1 VRILL
6 VNIGSTIL
14 GRMRVSYRLKI
25 ATCAALAGILA
36 ACGTED
42 APGPLEPSCEQ
53 QGRVRFVNL
62 ITDPARNPVNAVLED
77 VPWGVNLGYTATTP
91 ASLPAPSTALYSAV
105 CSGDRTVVLHHTPNP
120 DVVHATLAFTVAPE
134 QDHTVYATGGA
145 GATVITRFVTTDDN
159 AAPAAGQTRVRIVN
173 MSPTAGAID
182 VFLTAAGADLATATP
197 TATNLAHQGTSAYLN
212 VAPGTYTF
220 RAVPAG
226 TAPANR
232 AASVTITQS
241 GIVLSAG
248 TGRSIVTA
256 DNNVGGTPL
265 RAFVLSDR

>member
-1 VRILL
+1 VTIR
-6 VNIGSTIL
+6 STIL
-14 GRMRVSYRLKI
+14 
-25 ATCAALAGILA
+25 ALLLGLTA

-42 APGPLEPSCEQ
+42 APGPLAPCSP
-53 QGRVRFVNL
+53 QGRARFVNL
-62 ITDPARNPVNAVLED
+62 ITDAARNPVNAVLEG

-105 CSGDRTVVLHHTPNP
+105 CAGNRTVVLQRTADPS
-120 DVVHATLAFTVAPE
+120 VTVATLPFTAE
-134 QDHTVYATGGA
+134 ANQDRTVYAIGGTGG
-145 GATVITRFVTTDDN
+145 GSVTGFVATDDN
-159 AAPAAGQTRVRIVN
+159 AAAPAAGQTRVRIVN

-197 TATNLAHQGTSAYLN
+197 SATNLAYQAASAYVN

-232 AASVTITQS
+232 AASVTITQA
-241 GIVLSAG
+241 GIVLSGG
-248 TGRSIVTA
+248 TGRSVVTA

>member
-1 VRILL
+1 MRSSL
-6 VNIGSTIL
+6 VTIRSTIFAVLL
-14 GRMRVSYRLKI
+14 GL
-25 ATCAALAGILA
+25 TT
-36 ACGTED
+36 ACGTSE
-42 APGPLEPSCEQ
+42 APGPSVPICP
-53 QGRVRFVNL
+53 QGRARFVNL
-62 ITDPARNPVNAVLED
+62 ITDAARNPVNAILEN

-105 CSGDRTVVLHHTPNP
+105 CDGSRSVVLQRTANTSTT
-120 DVVHATLAFTVAPE
+120 VATLSFTVGQG
-134 QDHTVYATGGA
+134 QDHTVYAIGGTGG
-145 GATVITRFVTTDDN
+145 GAVTAFTTTDDN
-159 AAPAAGQTRVRIVN
+159 TAPTTGQTRVRVIN

-197 TATNLAHQGTSAYLN
+197 NATNVAYQGTSAYLS

-232 AASVTITQS
+232 GASVTITQA
-241 GIVLSAG
+241 GIVLAAG

-256 DNNVGGTPL
+256 DNANGPSAPPF

>member
-1 VRILL
+1 MTIR
-6 VNIGSTIL
+6 STIL
-14 GRMRVSYRLKI
+14 GRMRLPHRPEV
-25 ATCAALAGILA
+25 AALAALAVILT

-62 ITDPARNPVNAVLED
+62 ITDPARSPVNAILEG
-77 VPWGVNLGYTATTP
+77 VPFGVNLGYTATTP

-105 CSGDRTVVLHHTPNP
+105 CTGDRTIVLQHTPNP
-120 DVVHATLAFTVAPE
+120 SVTHATLNFTIGE
-134 QDHTVYATGGA
+134 GQDRTVYAIGGA
-145 GATVITRFVTTDDN
+145 GATVITGFATTDDN

-182 VFLTAAGADLATATP
+182 VFLTTAGADLATATP
-197 TATNLAHQGTSAYLN
+197 NATNLAYQAASAYVN

-226 TAPANR
+226 TAPASR
-232 AASVTITQS
+232 AASVTITQA
-241 GIVLSAG
+241 GIVLSGG
-248 TGRSIVTA
+248 TGRSVVTA